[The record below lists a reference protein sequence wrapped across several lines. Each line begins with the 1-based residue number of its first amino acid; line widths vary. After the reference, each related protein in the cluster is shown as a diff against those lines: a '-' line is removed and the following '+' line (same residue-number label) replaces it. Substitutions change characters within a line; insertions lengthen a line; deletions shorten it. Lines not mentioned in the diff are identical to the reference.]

1 MKKNYTC
8 IKSDIFQYKKLN
20 SKFYSFIYHI
30 KCYDDIKEYLN
41 FLKTKYS
48 DASHICYAYRLFSGF
63 TLLNDINTND
73 FSTDAGEP
81 RGSSGPPIL
90 KVLKRHNMINVA
102 VFVVRYFGGK
112 KLGIPGL
119 IESYS
124 ESTEGLIKKDN
135 IKLWFPTKI
144 ITLKY
149 PYNIEKSLNNLFEKF
164 NINLKSQNYNDLI
177 CSVIEINIIDIDSFL
192 KALSLFHTCSIKK
205 T

>member
-90 KVLKRHNMINVA
+90 KVLKRHNMINVV

-192 KALSLFHTCSIKK
+192 KALSLFPACSIKK

>member
-90 KVLKRHNMINVA
+90 KVLKRHNMINVV

-119 IESYS
+119 IEAYS

-149 PYNIEKSLNNLFEKF
+149 PYNIEKKLNNLFEKF